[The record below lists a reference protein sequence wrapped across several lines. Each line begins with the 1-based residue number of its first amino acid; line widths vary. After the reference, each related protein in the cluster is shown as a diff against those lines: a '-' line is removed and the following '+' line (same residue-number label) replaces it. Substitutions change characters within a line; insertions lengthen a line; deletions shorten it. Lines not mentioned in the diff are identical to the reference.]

1 MTAHR
6 GLAASHTH
14 VRGATS
20 PLAVPHCHPAAT
32 RAFLCR
38 MLLYLS
44 DQAPMPTNSFDTSPV
59 LVTHNEC
66 TFRASWIA
74 IFSTVMLHSPNI
86 CEFPCACSAAY
97 LIHDQEVP
105 SRTDD
110 HGAGC

>member
-6 GLAASHTH
+6 NLAASHTH

-20 PLAVPHCHPAAT
+20 PLAVPHCHSAAT
-32 RAFLCR
+32 RASLCR

-44 DQAPMPTNSFDTSPV
+44 DQAPMPTNS
-59 LVTHNEC
+59 

-74 IFSTVMLHSPNI
+74 LFSTVMLHSPNI